1 MVRPNSAPPAEEQD
15 IRQDQLDEP
24 ELAIAEMLIT
34 TRPEVLQTEL
44 LLMGGALAI
53 SALIDQLDD

>member
-1 MVRPNSAPPAEEQD
+1 MLNPNIAPPVED
-15 IRQDQLDEP
+15 PDMRQDQLDEP

-34 TRPEVLQTEL
+34 TRPEVLEMEL

-53 SALIDQLDD
+53 SALVDQIDD